1 MDSPLIYILCTSREI
16 GRLSVEVD
24 GHIDPKH
31 KALRY
36 VTAPEHL
43 CGIPRE
49 SLYVDLLHRGRQS
62 RHESEIL
69 AMVRAIQGQPI
80 EIWKL
85 KAKLRYLG
93 IEG

>member
-1 MDSPLIYILCTSREI
+1 MQPPLIYILCTSREI

-24 GHIDPKH
+24 GHIDPRH
-31 KALRY
+31 KAIRY

-62 RHESEIL
+62 RHEGEML
-69 AMVRAIQGQPI
+69 AMAQAIQMQPI

-85 KAKLRYLG
+85 KAKLREFG
-93 IEG
+93 VE